1 MVQAEVVEMDEHM
14 DRERLMDLLGTVRR
28 AMSTSVVNLS
38 PDTPSLE
45 AVGILRRH
53 RVGGAPVVENGR
65 IVGVATESDLL
76 AFAPHAQTTGPFLRP
91 RQHHTEWCVGDA
103 MTRTVIVASPDEP
116 LGEAVV
122 KMHDAGVDR
131 LPVVD
136 DDGQPV
142 GIIARDDVVRAV
154 AGALRGF
161 TRSPGVRRPALLP
174 D

>member
-1 MVQAEVVEMDEHM
+1 VVEMNEHM
-14 DRERLMDLLGTVRR
+14 DRARLMDLLGTVRQ
-28 AMSTSVVNLS
+28 AMSTSVVHLS
-38 PDTPSLE
+38 PDTPRLE
-45 AVGILRRH
+45 AVGILRRR

-65 IVGVATESDLL
+65 VIGVATESDLL
-76 AFAPHAQTTGPFLRP
+76 ALAPHPQTTGPFLRP
-91 RQHHTEWCVGDA
+91 RQRRTEWCVRDA
-103 MTRTVIVASPDEP
+103 MTRTVIIASPDEP

-154 AGALRGF
+154 AGALRGS
-161 TRSPGVRRPALLP
+161 TRSPVVPRPVLLP

>member
-1 MVQAEVVEMDEHM
+1 MDEHM
-14 DRERLMDLLGTVRR
+14 DRARLMDLLGTVRH
-28 AMSTSVVNLS
+28 AMSTSVVNLT

-65 IVGVATESDLL
+65 VIGVATESDLL

-91 RQHHTEWCVGDA
+91 RQRRTEWCVRDA
-103 MTRTVIVASPDEP
+103 MSHTVIVASPDEP
-116 LGEAVV
+116 LGAAVV
-122 KMHDAGVDR
+122 KMDDASVDR

-136 DDGQPV
+136 DDGRPV
-142 GIIARDDVVRAV
+142 GIVARDDVVRGLAN
-154 AGALRGF
+154 ALRGF
-161 TRSPGVRRPALLP
+161 TRSPVVRRSVLLP